1 MFDRLTFLCVH
12 QPISTQVKALSVAE
26 VRENMRGPGDR
37 FAGLSI
43 AVEPRRSF
51 LDGPRS
57 AEPKTPTSP
66 TSPRQPGARTWL
78 AHQEAAD
85 RAAPKRKR
93 DFGEA
98 FAPPWEPPASERAT
112 FWGSPLTTTTGGRG
126 RDSRGCADD
135 GRCGNLLPWSR
146 HMVLDGA
153 NIVAREHKAKRRGP
167 LRRIQSRR
175 QLAPRSGV
183 SPMFPQLFEVL
194 MS

>member
-1 MFDRLTFLCVH
+1 MFDRLTFSRVH
-12 QPISTQVKALSVAE
+12 QPISTQVKALSVAGII
-26 VRENMRGPGDR
+26 ENMRGPGDR

-93 DFGEA
+93 DFEEA
-98 FAPPWEPPASERAT
+98 FAPPWEPHASERAT
-112 FWGSPLTTTTGGRG
+112 FWDARP
-126 RDSRGCADD
+126 RDPAATPDAWIIPGPHAAWAASCRDD
-135 GRCGNLLPWSR
+135 DSS
-146 HMVLDGA
+146 LDST
-153 NIVAREHKAKRRGP
+153 VY
-167 LRRIQSRR
+167 SD
-175 QLAPRSGV
+175 S
-183 SPMFPQLFEVL
+183 S
-194 MS
+194 